1 MAQSFTPKL
10 SCPHRRYKP
19 QDAAVPA
26 GIIGLV
32 AVFALLILLYLF
44 LPPIR

>member
-10 SCPHRRYKP
+10 SGRHRRYKR

-26 GIIGLV
+26 GIIHLV
-32 AVFALLILLYLF
+32 AVFALLIRLYVS